1 MRRPRQRWLFLLVL
15 AGGIASFTSLWYA
28 ARTDSG
34 GDVPAFGGSYIEGV
48 AGAPAR
54 INPLFAPLSEV
65 DDALASLVFSG
76 LTRLDDKGR
85 PFPDLAEGW
94 EVSEDGRVYTFR
106 LRRGVLWHDGA
117 ELTADDVLF
126 TYRMLQAPDARIAPG
141 LDDVLGQVSVS
152 KVDAL
157 TVTFATPQPF
167 AALPAYLKLG
177 ILPRHLLG
185 GVSAA
190 DLFDEPFN
198 QRPVGTG
205 PYRLLELTPERAV
218 LTANPAY
225 HLGQPYIQRLELRFY
240 RDDGAVI
247 RALQARQIE
256 AALLSSGVNPS
267 DYLHLQQRS
276 DLRLYTLPGPE
287 VTFVYLN
294 LRLPMFGDRRVRQA
308 LLYALDRDQIVA
320 ETLAG
325 QVAAADSPLPPGSWP
340 YSPALARYD
349 FDPGLAGL
357 LLDEAG
363 WRLTSRGV
371 RSDGRTD
378 LELTLATNSDPVR
391 VAVAEE
397 ISKRWAAVGVKANV
411 SAIGAT
417 SLVRDLLEPRSYEA
431 ALFAYH
437 GGVDPD
443 PYPAWHSTQTSKGGR
458 NLSSLNDT
466 RVDRIL
472 EDARLAASPAR
483 RFDLYREFQEIFA
496 QEVPALPL
504 YASTVI
510 YVQKASVRGAR
521 LGYFEDP
528 GSRFWQVQDWHVKT
542 R

>member
-54 INPLFAPLSEV
+54 INPLFAPLSDV
-65 DDALASLVFSG
+65 DAGLASLVFSG

-126 TYRMLQAPDARIAPG
+126 TYRMLQAPDARTAPG
-141 LDDVLGQVSVS
+141 LNDVLGQVSVS

-185 GVSAA
+185 GVSAT
-190 DLFDEPFN
+190 DLFDAPFN

-218 LTANPAY
+218 LMANPAY

-256 AALLSSGVNPS
+256 AALLSSGVNPT

-325 QVAAADSPLPPGSWP
+325 QVAVADSPLPPGSWP

-397 ISKRWAAVGVKANV
+397 ISKRWAAIGVKANV
-411 SAIGAT
+411 SGIGAT

-483 RFDLYREFQEIFA
+483 RTDLYREFQEIFA

-528 GSRFWQVQDWHVKT
+528 GSRFWQVQDWYVKT

>member
-1 MRRPRQRWLFLLVL
+1 M
-15 AGGIASFTSLWYA
+15 
-28 ARTDSG
+28 
-34 GDVPAFGGSYIEGV
+34 
-48 AGAPAR
+48 
-54 INPLFAPLSEV
+54 
-65 DDALASLVFSG
+65 
-76 LTRLDDKGR
+76 
-85 PFPDLAEGW
+85 
-94 EVSEDGRVYTFR
+94 
-106 LRRGVLWHDGA
+106 
-117 ELTADDVLF
+117 
-126 TYRMLQAPDARIAPG
+126 
-141 LDDVLGQVSVS
+141 
-152 KVDAL
+152 
-157 TVTFATPQPF
+157 
-167 AALPAYLKLG
+167 
-177 ILPRHLLG
+177 PRHLLG

-190 DLFDEPFN
+190 DLFDAPFN

-256 AALLSSGVNPS
+256 AALLSSGVNPTDS
-267 DYLHLQQRS
+267 LYLQQRS
-276 DLRLYTLPGPE
+276 DLRLHTLPGPE

-325 QVAAADSPLPPGSWP
+325 QVAVADSPLPPGSWP

-378 LELTLATNSDPVR
+378 LELTLATNNDPVR

-397 ISKRWAAVGVKANV
+397 ISKRWAAIGVKANV

-472 EDARLAASPAR
+472 EDARLAAAPAR
-483 RFDLYREFQEIFA
+483 RADLYRAFQEIFA

-510 YVQKASVRGAR
+510 YVQKASVRGVR

-528 GSRFWQVQDWHVKT
+528 GSRFWQVQDWYVKT